1 MLDGL
6 KNFLSFMND
15 NWTTIVIIISLL
27 IALYQKIRSFI
38 SKSNEEKIASA
49 KAQIKEIVLKLI
61 TDAEIDYEHWNK
73 TGSIKRSQVIQK
85 IFEEYPILAK
95 AVDQKAV
102 IAWIDEFIDESLKE
116 LRKVLAEGENVQE

>member
-15 NWTTIVIIISLL
+15 NWTTIVVIISLL
-27 IALYQKIRSFI
+27 FALYQKIRSFI

>member
-15 NWTTIVIIISLL
+15 NWTTIVVIISLL
-27 IALYQKIRSFI
+27 IAIYQKIRSFI

>member
-15 NWTTIVIIISLL
+15 NWTTIVVIISLL

-49 KAQIKEIVLKLI
+49 KAQIKEIVLKFI

>member
-15 NWTTIVIIISLL
+15 NWTTIVVIISLL

-49 KAQIKEIVLKLI
+49 KTQIKEIVLKLI

>member
-15 NWTTIVIIISLL
+15 NWTTIVVIISLL

-102 IAWIDEFIDESLKE
+102 IDWIDEFIDESLKE

>member
-1 MLDGL
+1 MLDGM

-15 NWTTIVIIISLL
+15 NWTTIVVIISLL

-38 SKSNEEKIASA
+38 SKSNEKKIASA

-73 TGSIKRSQVIQK
+73 TGAIKRSQVIQK
-85 IFEEYPILAK
+85 IFDEYPILAK

-116 LRKVLAEGENVQE
+116 LRKVIAEGENVQE

>member
-15 NWTTIVIIISLL
+15 NWTTIVVIISLL

>member
-15 NWTTIVIIISLL
+15 NWTTIVVIISLF

-116 LRKVLAEGENVQE
+116 LRKVFAEGENVQE

>member
-15 NWTTIVIIISLL
+15 NWTTIVVIISLF

-116 LRKVLAEGENVQE
+116 LRKVLAEGENIQE

>member
-15 NWTTIVIIISLL
+15 NWTTIVVIISLL
-27 IALYQKIRSFI
+27 IAIYQKIRSFI

-116 LRKVLAEGENVQE
+116 LRKVLAEGENIQE